1 MIAQEKGQILAEF
14 FANVLNGHDVM
25 VSEDFLA
32 PDFLHHTPAAG
43 MGSDLMGYKQELT
56 LRFIAY
62 HDLQYIVEESIV
74 QGNKVIVHWTAV
86 ATHPGGLIGKRG
98 IHIPIGRKLRWSG
111 MTMARLRD
119 GRIEE
124 LWTYQDEISL
134 LGQMKEIPLMMVE
147 N

>member
-1 MIAQEKGQILAEF
+1 MIAQEKGQILVEF
-14 FANVLNGHDVM
+14 FAHVLNGHDVM
-25 VSEDFLA
+25 ISDDFLS

-43 MGSDLMGYKQELT
+43 MSSDKLGFKQELT
-56 LRFIAY
+56 IRFIAY
-62 HDLQYIVEESIV
+62 ADLQYTVNQSIV
-74 QGNKVIVHWTAV
+74 QGDRVIVHWSAC

-98 IHIPIGRKLRWSG
+98 IHIPTGRKLRWSG

-134 LGQMKEIPLMMVE
+134 LGQMKQMPLVMTE